1 MATHKKYDLAVAV
14 DSYTDRDGKKKNKYQ
29 NIGSVMQK
37 DDGSEFIL
45 LDRTFNPAGVPNPEN
60 RSTIIVSKFEPRQQ
74 ANGAQNG
81 YQAPQQQQRSAS
93 APQHQPAPAGGEM
106 DDFDDDIPF

>member
-1 MATHKKYDLAVAV
+1 MATHKKYDLAVVV
-14 DSYTDRDGKKKNKYQ
+14 DSYTDNTGKNKNKYQ

-45 LDRTFNPAGVPNPEN
+45 LDRTFNPAGVPNPDN

-74 ANGAQNG
+74 SGVAQNG
-81 YQAPQQQQRSAS
+81 YKAPQQQQV
-93 APQHQPAPAGGEM
+93 PAQSGGG
-106 DDFDDDIPF
+106 DNFDDDIPF